1 MCLYLV
7 ITLVVS
13 FQSLVLIDMA
23 SYEHNMDKDN
33 MSWDEM
39 DKRMSH
45 MRGFLRSLS
54 ESAPPQ
60 PGGARPKQY
69 FKPFV
74 PELKPISQSTP
85 IKLEGA
91 RQKVKP
97 PATDACSKVQPAPD
111 HANKTNIIC
120 DPRVLRPRFPIFS
133 GEDKCETSFE
143 VWKSDVK
150 CAISEG
156 TCSDALILQAIR
168 TSLKGK
174 ALSLLLTLPNAN
186 PTEIIAKLE
195 GVYGNIYPTEQLIQQ
210 FYGAKQNEGESVAD
224 YGMRLE
230 RLLQTCI
237 DRGDISAV
245 VRNEM
250 LRSKLW
256 SGLTDQSLRNA
267 SRYKYDSIE
276 DFDLLRMELRTI
288 ELDMKSA
295 PPSSHPP
302 KATESA
308 TNSTKKGTVSQVSD
322 RNDTAMRD
330 IMSKL
335 DSISKRMDSMEKKF
349 EGSKVKPASTD
360 THSDSHYQTRSYGRS
375 GYRGSNRGGFRGGYR
390 GRGGFDDGFRGNAR
404 GEFRGRNQRGRGNS
418 RGYGS
423 GYQGYSNHL
432 NW

>member
-1 MCLYLV
+1 MYLV

-13 FQSLVLIDMA
+13 LRSLVLVDMA
-23 SYEHNMDKDN
+23 SYDHNMDQDN

-54 ESAPPQ
+54 ESAPPH

-74 PELKPISQSTP
+74 PDLKPISQSTP
-85 IKLEGA
+85 VKSEGA
-91 RQKVKP
+91 RPKVKP
-97 PATDACSKVQPAPD
+97 PATDAHSKVQPAPD
-111 HANKTNIIC
+111 HANRTSIIC
-120 DPRVLRPRFPIFS
+120 DPSVLRPRFPVFT
-133 GEDKCETSFE
+133 GEDKCETSFD

-174 ALSLLLTLPNAN
+174 ARSLLLTLPNAT
-186 PTEIIAKLE
+186 PSDIIAKLE

-210 FYGAKQNEGESVAD
+210 FYGAKQNEGESVAA

-256 SGLTDQSLRNA
+256 SGLTDQGLRNA

-295 PPSSHPP
+295 PPSLHPP

-308 TNSTKKGTVSQVSD
+308 TNSNKKSAVSQVND

-335 DSISKRMDSMEKKF
+335 ESISKRMDSMEKKF
-349 EGSKVKPASTD
+349 EGSKVTPASTD
-360 THSDSHYQTRSYGRS
+360 TTNEYDHHARSYGQG
-375 GYRGSNRGGFRGGYR
+375 GYRGNNRGGFRGGYR
-390 GRGGFDDGFRGNAR
+390 GRGGFDDGYRGNTR
-404 GEFRGRNQRGRGNS
+404 GAFRGRNQRGRGRS
-418 RGYGS
+418 RGFGY
-423 GYQGYSNHL
+423 GYQGYSDHL